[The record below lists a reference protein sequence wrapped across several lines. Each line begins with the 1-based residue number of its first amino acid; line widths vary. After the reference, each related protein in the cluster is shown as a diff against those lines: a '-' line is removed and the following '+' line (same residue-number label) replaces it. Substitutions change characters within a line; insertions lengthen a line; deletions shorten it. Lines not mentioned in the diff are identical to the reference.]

1 MNAGELNLEA
11 FSIEALKLM
20 SDEHRPIP
28 VLPSRP
34 RVHPIAGHIARSYP
48 VGRQSFSRA
57 CQGEVLELTITTD
70 SPLANNIQAILTT
83 TLNSNDAK
91 SWTQIPFE
99 RNGDRKFKCCISPAH
114 PGLHSF
120 RAEFSLDGGSS
131 WFRDT
136 VPDAWILID
145 PPQVDALRIYTLIP
159 NVSGTLANWKADL
172 KRINDM
178 GFNAIH
184 LLPITTMDKSQS
196 PYSAKDLFEVDS
208 GYLTKGSRQ
217 DGLSQLEEF
226 ITEAKRVGIRLVFDL
241 VLNHVGVQS
250 TMATQAPDWIVPNE
264 NEPDGLKRAR
274 YWCSQGWL
282 NWNDLVLINYEHPT
296 EVVRSEIW
304 SYMID
309 YALFWAKYA
318 DDTGG
323 FVRFDNLHSSDPD
336 FVRALTTSL
345 HNSYPEVGI
354 LAEYFADESI
364 LLRNG
369 PEWGL
374 NLNLATPW
382 NCKFVPQ
389 LRDYLKY
396 IHRVSEHI
404 RYFMPITS
412 HDCGA
417 PAQEFGTAD
426 STVPRY
432 VAAALFGTGAT
443 GVPQG
448 VELGEKE
455 RIDFIGRKPRMS
467 FPDKPRFAQFI
478 RRVNDIL
485 AKYPAFRRGVNC
497 WFIDNDHPAIIA
509 AFRRDNGPDAFGF
522 LVACNFDTLKPQCIT
537 IELAPLFKRD
547 GPFDCCE
554 LLSGERRTYPHPR
567 FELSLPPSSAQ
578 VLKFPR
584 DATAL

>member
-1 MNAGELNLEA
+1 
-11 FSIEALKLM
+11 M
-20 SDEHRPIP
+20 SNEHRAIP
-28 VLPSRP
+28 VLPRRP
-34 RVHPIAGHIARSYP
+34 RAHPIAGRIARSYP

-57 CQGEVLELTITTD
+57 CQGKVLELTITTVN
-70 SPLANNIQAILTT
+70 PLADNVEALLTT
-83 TLNSNDAK
+83 TLNSNDAR

-99 RNGDRKFKCCISPAH
+99 RDGDRKFKCRISPAH

-159 NVSGTLANWKADL
+159 NVSGTLENWKADL
-172 KRINDM
+172 KRISDM

-184 LLPITTMDKSQS
+184 LLPITAMDKSES
-196 PYSAKDLFEVDS
+196 PYSAKHLFEVDS
-208 GYLTKGSRQ
+208 GYLANGSPG
-217 DGLSQLEEF
+217 DGLSQLEDF
-226 ITEAKRVGIRLVFDL
+226 IAEAKRLGIRLVFDL
-241 VLNHVGVQS
+241 VLNHIGVQS
-250 TMATQAPDWIVPNE
+250 IMATQTPDWIVPDE

-274 YWCSQGWL
+274 YWCSNGWC
-282 NWNDLVLINYEHPT
+282 NWNDLVLINYEHPSEAT
-296 EVVRSEIW
+296 RSEITG
-304 SYMID
+304 YMID

-318 DDTGG
+318 NDTGG
-323 FVRFDNLHSSDPD
+323 FVRFDNLHSSDPA
-336 FVRALTTSL
+336 FVSSLTAAL
-345 HNSYPEVGI
+345 HHEYPEVGI
-354 LAEYFADESI
+354 LAEYFIDEST
-364 LLRNG
+364 LLRTG

-412 HDCGA
+412 HDSGS

-432 VAAALFGTGAT
+432 VAAALLGTGAT
-443 GVPQG
+443 GAPQG

-467 FPDKPRFAQFI
+467 FPDKPRFAELI

-485 AKYPAFRRGVNC
+485 VRYPAFRRGENC
-497 WFIDNDHPAIIA
+497 WFVDKDHPAIIA
-509 AFRRDNGPDAFGF
+509 AFRRDGGPEAFGF
-522 LVACNFDTLKPQCIT
+522 LVACNFDTLKPQCIG
-537 IELAPLFKRD
+537 IELGPLFQTD
-547 GPFDCCE
+547 GTFECCE
-554 LLSGERRTYPHPR
+554 LLSGKQRIAPHPLL
-567 FELSLPPSSAQ
+567 ELVLPPCSAQ
-578 VLKFPR
+578 VLRFAKA
-584 DATAL
+584 ATAL